1 MIPVNKGNNKLLL
14 IALANLIE
22 QKLGF
27 AVASISDC
35 HKASEILSKHR
46 FALSGHTIA
55 RLFGIL
61 KSKSKPYKSTL
72 DLVAQFCGFR
82 DFDQYAFSMG
92 LFSKGGLDEIQ
103 TLVNRNNAQLE
114 IALRFAFQTEDAAS
128 IHAILE
134 QIEDDPY
141 SIWLSNTGAYLYTLP
156 PDKQLRLL
164 EILSGSAAGVRY
176 FLEQYVNENDLH
188 GSYTQGLSKF
198 YRSGISINK
207 EALFPQLFNFS
218 QNVYRGKRV
227 SHFKL
232 NDQDLKICLE
242 AFDLNFHLRS
252 RILEIE
258 ILVTNFSIA
267 KKYQIKILHAFA
279 ERALREVANL
289 HTIEKTW
296 FYSRICRA
304 AACKGLILVLLENN
318 SFRSELHRL
327 YEMQK
332 DIIYYPAVLML
343 QVVLHY
349 YWAYNGTGHEYTF
362 NLHHPYCAQNES
374 NAIKSMEAFGL
385 ALYDQNIIGNSI
397 RKNLPKTLKQN
408 GQLWMK
414 GLLPA
419 LKQQT

>member
-1 MIPVNKGNNKLLL
+1 MISDNKGNIKLLL
-14 IALANLIE
+14 GALVNLVE

-35 HKASEILSKHR
+35 HKASEVLSQHR
-46 FALSGHTIA
+46 IALSGHTIA

-61 KSKSKPYKSTL
+61 NSKSKPYKSTL
-72 DLVAQFCGFR
+72 NLVAQFCGFR
-82 DFDQYAFSMG
+82 DFDQYVFSMG
-92 LFSKGGLDEIQ
+92 LFSKGDLDEIQ
-103 TLVNRNNAQLE
+103 TLVNRNNAKLE
-114 IALRFAFQTEDAAS
+114 IALRFAFQAQDAAS

-141 SIWLSNTGAYLYTLP
+141 SIWLSNTGSYLYTLP

-176 FLEQYVNENDLH
+176 FFEQYINENDLH
-188 GSYTQGLSKF
+188 GSYSRGLSKF
-198 YRSGISINK
+198 YRSSISINK

-218 QNVYRGKRV
+218 QYVYRGKRV
-227 SHFKL
+227 NHLKL
-232 NDQDLKICLE
+232 NDKDLKKCSE

-258 ILVTNFSIA
+258 ILVTNFNIG
-267 KKYQIKILHAFA
+267 KKSKINTLNSFA
-279 ERALREVANL
+279 ERAMREVSNL
-289 HTIEKTW
+289 NTVEKTW

-304 AACKGLILVLLENN
+304 AAHKGLILVLLEN
-318 SFRSELHRL
+318 SAFRSELHKL
-327 YEMQK
+327 YDMQK

-343 QVVLHY
+343 QIVLHY
-349 YWAYNGTGHEYTF
+349 FWTYNGIEHEYTF
-362 NLHHPYCAQNES
+362 SLHHPYCAQNES

-385 ALYDQNIIGNSI
+385 ALYDQTIIGNSI
-397 RKNLPKTLKQN
+397 RRNLPITLKQN

-419 LKQQT
+419 IKLQA